1 MQRTWSR
8 QQLVVFL
15 FSISSSRST
24 ESLVMFGLWTITLV
38 CVLSSAI
45 CARHHFNRTVVQEL
59 EQLGDLY
66 YEAQKDERSFK
77 IAVDFKR
84 IAPNYPCVL
93 GVVPVG
99 LSSPESV
106 SDGHKFTCGIHAIE
120 RQPIV
125 YSFGSH
131 QQQDF
136 ELAFLRLRPD
146 AEIHIFEIDP
156 TQLPAMQLRHE
167 SIRYN
172 AVGLG
177 YVNSTDGF
185 AVKSL
190 KDIMEQNNHKYI
202 DVLKMDV
209 EGHEFNF
216 LKTEG
221 SYVLPR
227 VGQFLVELHVHT
239 TFAQQNYPGQDAYT
253 FLVEAEKYGLRLFHQ
268 EVNVH
273 APLWGTELS
282 MIQSKWIVW
291 DETKHLIS

>member
-1 MQRTWSR
+1 M
-8 QQLVVFL
+8 
-15 FSISSSRST
+15 
-24 ESLVMFGLWTITLV
+24 
-38 CVLSSAI
+38 
-45 CARHHFNRTVVQEL
+45 
-59 EQLGDLY
+59 
-66 YEAQKDERSFK
+66 
-77 IAVDFKR
+77 DFKR

-177 YVNSTDGF
+177 YVNSDGF
-185 AVKSL
+185 TVKSL

-209 EGHEFNF
+209 EGQRVQFFENRR
-216 LKTEG
+216 
-221 SYVLPR
+221 VLCPSSR
-227 VGQFLVELHVHT
+227 GPVSCRTARPHDVCT
-239 TFAQQNYPGQDAYT
+239 
-253 FLVEAEKYGLRLFHQ
+253 
-268 EVNVH
+268 
-273 APLWGTELS
+273 TELS
-282 MIQSKWIVW
+282 WPGRIHFFSRGREIRIAVIPPRGQRSRTAVGY
-291 DETKHLIS
+291 